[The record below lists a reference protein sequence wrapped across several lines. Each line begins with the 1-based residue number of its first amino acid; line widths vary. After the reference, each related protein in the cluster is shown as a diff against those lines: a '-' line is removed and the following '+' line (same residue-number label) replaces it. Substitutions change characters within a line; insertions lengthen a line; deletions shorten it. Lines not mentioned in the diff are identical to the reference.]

1 MNKTIYIKD
10 DTYNQLKLY
19 LKAKKINFSQLV
31 SRALDSYLN
40 KEQVDVW
47 PQGLFEFKEEEKNQY
62 PDVEELRKNLL
73 PPKEY
78 NLS

>member
-10 DTYNQLKLY
+10 DTYHELELY
-19 LKAKKINFSQLV
+19 LKTKKISFSQLV
-31 SRALDSYLN
+31 SQALDLYLN
-40 KEQVDVW
+40 KEQVDAW
-47 PQGLFEFKEEEKNQY
+47 PEGLFEFKEEEKDQY
-62 PDVEELRKNLL
+62 PDVKELRQNLL